1 MTRCTSQ
8 QRNLINHVWRKDF
21 YPIKKKTKGGVG
33 LVIRQQVLKEG
44 QNGAPGQRGRWQGK
58 AGHRPGAHLPGAPSG
73 SGSWHPNSAVSTP
86 SLFQKSQSGEFLFC
100 PQSPLLRRLPTP
112 APQVG
117 QNLWYQPH
125 AWWRQSNP
133 KQAWFRGSSLSRAR
147 HDMKPFLRHA
157 D

>member
-73 SGSWHPNSAVSTP
+73 SGSWHPTQLLVPHRSFRNPSQESFYFALKAHCLEDCPPRSPSGTESLVSAPRQVETVQPKAGLVSGLKPEP
-86 SLFQKSQSGEFLFC
+86 S
-100 PQSPLLRRLPTP
+100 
-112 APQVG
+112 
-117 QNLWYQPH
+117 
-125 AWWRQSNP
+125 
-133 KQAWFRGSSLSRAR
+133 QA
-147 HDMKPFLRHA
+147 
-157 D
+157 